1 MEERRRSKRTEMSST
16 LMVKRL
22 DQGDMQ
28 EVSIDIVDVSPNGVG
43 FLCKE
48 VLSIGAVY
56 ESKLRIWTQEVL
68 HAFLQIVRIEMKE
81 DTYAYGAVFIGMP
94 ESDAAKAIKATVN
107 YYLYGQLP
115 SGIDGV
121 SEKVFQIMRADI
133 DRNNAKY
140 QEICKRNT
148 ENINKRWQRT

>member
-48 VLSIGAVY
+48 VY
-56 ESKLRIWTQEVL
+56 ESKLRIWTHEVL
-68 HAFLQIVRIEMKE
+68 HAFLQIVRIEMKG
-81 DTYAYGAVFIGMP
+81 DSYTYGAVFIGMS
-94 ESDAAKAIKATVN
+94 ESDAARIRVYQTIN
-107 YYLYGQLP
+107 
-115 SGIDGV
+115 DD
-121 SEKVFQIMRADI
+121 EKQ
-133 DRNNAKY
+133 
-140 QEICKRNT
+140 
-148 ENINKRWQRT
+148 

>member
-56 ESKLRIWTQEVL
+56 ESKLR
-68 HAFLQIVRIEMKE
+68 
-81 DTYAYGAVFIGMP
+81 
-94 ESDAAKAIKATVN
+94 
-107 YYLYGQLP
+107 
-115 SGIDGV
+115 SGRR
-121 SEKVFQIMRADI
+121 KCCMRSY
-133 DRNNAKY
+133 RSSGSK
-140 QEICKRNT
+140 
-148 ENINKRWQRT
+148 

>member
-68 HAFLQIVRIEMKE
+68 HAFLQIEMKR
-81 DTYAYGAVFIGMP
+81 DSYMYGAVFIGMP
-94 ESDAAKAIKATVN
+94 ESDAARIRVYQTVN
-107 YYLYGQLP
+107 
-115 SGIDGV
+115 D
-121 SEKVFQIMRADI
+121 EK
-133 DRNNAKY
+133 
-140 QEICKRNT
+140 
-148 ENINKRWQRT
+148 

>member
-1 MEERRRSKRTEMSST
+1 MEERRRSKRTEMKST

-56 ESKLRIWTQEVL
+56 ESKLRIWTQAE
-68 HAFLQIVRIEMKE
+68 H
-81 DTYAYGAVFIGMP
+81 
-94 ESDAAKAIKATVN
+94 
-107 YYLYGQLP
+107 
-115 SGIDGV
+115 
-121 SEKVFQIMRADI
+121 
-133 DRNNAKY
+133 DRNASAVLITDSQDRNEGRFLYVWGCLHRNAGERCGKNPRISDS
-140 QEICKRNT
+140 Q
-148 ENINKRWQRT
+148 

>member
-1 MEERRRSKRTEMSST
+1 MEERRRSKRTEMSAT

-56 ESKLRIWTQEVL
+56 ESKLRIWTHEVL
-68 HAFLQIVRIEMKE
+68 HAFLQIVRIEMKG
-81 DTYAYGAVFIGMP
+81 DCY
-94 ESDAAKAIKATVN
+94 
-107 YYLYGQLP
+107 
-115 SGIDGV
+115 
-121 SEKVFQIMRADI
+121 
-133 DRNNAKY
+133 
-140 QEICKRNT
+140 IC
-148 ENINKRWQRT
+148 

>member
-68 HAFLQIVRIEMKE
+68 HAFLQIVK
-81 DTYAYGAVFIGMP
+81 
-94 ESDAAKAIKATVN
+94 
-107 YYLYGQLP
+107 
-115 SGIDGV
+115 
-121 SEKVFQIMRADI
+121 
-133 DRNNAKY
+133 DRNEGRFLYVWGCLHRNAGERCGKNPRISDS
-140 QEICKRNT
+140 Q
-148 ENINKRWQRT
+148 

>member
-56 ESKLRIWTQEVL
+56 E
-68 HAFLQIVRIEMKE
+68 
-81 DTYAYGAVFIGMP
+81 
-94 ESDAAKAIKATVN
+94 
-107 YYLYGQLP
+107 
-115 SGIDGV
+115 
-121 SEKVFQIMRADI
+121 
-133 DRNNAKY
+133 
-140 QEICKRNT
+140 
-148 ENINKRWQRT
+148 

>member
-22 DQGDMQ
+22 DQGDMR

-68 HAFLQIVRIEMKE
+68 HAFLRIEMKG
-81 DTYAYGAVFIGMP
+81 DSYTYGAVFIGMS
-94 ESDAAKAIKATVN
+94 ESDAARIRVYQTIN
-107 YYLYGQLP
+107 
-115 SGIDGV
+115 DD
-121 SEKVFQIMRADI
+121 EKQ
-133 DRNNAKY
+133 
-140 QEICKRNT
+140 
-148 ENINKRWQRT
+148 